1 MSALSAL
8 LISFAITVTNPMGTD
23 RTVPEMVE
31 VGMPQGDGAKQY
43 VVTDEKGDTLSSQV
57 TYDGKLI
64 FPCPTLKAKAKAK
77 FFVREGGADKAYTN
91 EVFGRY
97 FPERDGDFS
106 FENDRVAYRLYGP
119 GSNGVYGYD
128 IFSKR
133 TSNLYL
139 EKLYKLQ
146 CDNEVHSMRAK
157 LTKLGRRD
165 LADKM
170 YNEVFSYH
178 VDHGEGM
185 DQYDV
190 GKTLGG
196 GAVAYK
202 GADGKLEFQGSFK
215 TAEVLDNGPLRLT
228 VRLTYAN
235 EVRTLSIDAYSN
247 MVKSVVEAQR
257 PFVAGIVMHNSDN
270 KNAQGDGY
278 IAYEDKDGILIAC
291 VAPEGKT
298 EREQGHLLI
307 APISSIYYFGS
318 AWARYDGDGIT
329 DFGKWQNY
337 LEAYIQQIKNP
348 LKTKIK
354 KEN

>member
-8 LISFAITVTNPMGTD
+8 LISFVITVTNPMGTE
-23 RTVPEMVE
+23 RKAPEMVE
-31 VGMPQGDGAKQY
+31 VSMPNGGKQCI
-43 VVTDEKGDTLSSQV
+43 VTDEKGDTLPSQV
-57 TYDGKLI
+57 TFDGKLI
-64 FPCPTLKAKAKAK
+64 FPCPAMKAKAKAK
-77 FFVREGGADKAYTN
+77 FYVKESENAKKFPQ
-91 EVFGRY
+91 EVFGRN

-119 GSNGVYGYD
+119 GSKGVYGYD

-146 CDNEVHSMRAK
+146 CDNEVHSMRSK
-157 LTKLGRRD
+157 LTKLGRMD

-196 GAVAYK
+196 GAIAYK
-202 GADGKLEFQGSFK
+202 SADGKLEFQGSFK

-228 VRLTYAN
+228 VRLTYPN
-235 EVRTLSIDAYSN
+235 EVRTLSIDAHSN
-247 MVKSVVEAQR
+247 MVKSVVEAKR
-257 PFVAGIVMHNSDN
+257 PFVAGIVMHNADN
-270 KNAQGDGY
+270 NSAEGKGY
-278 IAYEDKDGILIAC
+278 IAYEDKDGMLVAC
-291 VAPEGKT
+291 VAPEGRT
-298 EREQGHLLI
+298 EKEQGHLLI
-307 APISSIYYFGS
+307 APNASTYYFGS
-318 AWARYDGDGIT
+318 AWARYDGDGIV
-329 DFGKWQNY
+329 DFSKWQSY
-337 LEAYIQQIKNP
+337 LEAFMQQKKNP
-348 LKTKIK
+348 LKIKIK
-354 KEN
+354 R

>member
-1 MSALSAL
+1 MNVLSAL
-8 LISFAITVTNPMGTD
+8 LLSFVITVTNPMGSD
-23 RTVPEMVE
+23 RSVPEMVE
-31 VGMPQGDGAKQY
+31 VSLPQNATAKQY
-43 VVTDEKGDTLSSQV
+43 VVTSEKGDTLSSQV

-64 FPCPTLKAKAKAK
+64 FPCPTLKAKAKEK
-77 FFVREGGADKAYTN
+77 FFAQEGGADKAYKS
-91 EVFGRY
+91 EVFGRN
-97 FPERDGDFS
+97 FPERSDDFS

-119 GSNGVYGYD
+119 GSNGIYGYD

-133 TSNLYL
+133 TDKLYL
-139 EKLYKLQ
+139 ERLYKLQ

-157 LTKLGRRD
+157 LSRLGRGD

-196 GAVAYK
+196 GAMAYK
-202 GADGKLEFQGSFK
+202 GDDGKLQFQESFK

-235 EVRTLSIDAYSN
+235 EVRILSVDAHSN
-247 MVKSVVEAQR
+247 MVKSVIEAKK
-257 PFVAGIVMHNSDN
+257 PFVAGVVMHNSN
-270 KNAQGDGY
+270 NRNAAEEGI

-291 VAPEGKT
+291 LAPKGKT
-298 EREQGHLLI
+298 SKEQGHLLI
-307 APISSIYYFGS
+307 APAADTYWFGS
-318 AWARYDGDGIT
+318 AWARYEGDGIT
-329 DFGKWQNY
+329 SFDAWMQYLRNY
-337 LEAYIQQIKNP
+337 TTQIQNP
-348 LKTKIK
+348 LKIKIK
-354 KEN
+354 

>member
-8 LISFAITVTNPMGTD
+8 LISFVITVTNPMGTE
-23 RTVPEMVE
+23 RTAPEMVE
-31 VGMPQGDGAKQY
+31 VSMPDGSKQC
-43 VVTDEKGDTLSSQV
+43 VVTDEKGDTLPSQV

-64 FPCPTLKAKAKAK
+64 FPCPTLKAKAKAVFYVKEDENAKK
-77 FFVREGGADKAYTN
+77 FPQ
-91 EVFGRY
+91 EVFGRN

-119 GSNGVYGYD
+119 GSKGVYGYD

-146 CDNEVHSMRAK
+146 CDNEVHSMRSK

-196 GAVAYK
+196 GAIAYK

-228 VRLTYAN
+228 VRLTYPN
-235 EVRTLSIDAYSN
+235 EVRILSIDAHSN
-247 MVKSVVEAQR
+247 MVKSVVEAKR
-257 PFVAGIVMHNSDN
+257 PFVAGIVMHNADN
-270 KNAQGDGY
+270 NSAEGEGY
-278 IAYEDKDGILIAC
+278 IAYEDKDGIMVAC

-298 EREQGHLLI
+298 EKGQGHLLI
-307 APISSIYYFGS
+307 APNASTYYFGS
-318 AWARYDGDGIT
+318 AWARYDGDGIV
-329 DFGKWQNY
+329 DFSKWQSY
-337 LEAYIQQIKNP
+337 IEAFIQQIKNP
-348 LKTKIK
+348 LKIKIK
-354 KEN
+354 R

>member
-8 LISFAITVTNPMGTD
+8 LLSFVITVTNPMGSE
-23 RTVPEMVE
+23 RSVPEMVE
-31 VGMPQGDGAKQY
+31 VGLPQNAVARQY
-43 VVTDEKGDTLSSQV
+43 VVTDEKGDTLPSQV

-64 FPCPTLKAKAKAK
+64 FSCPALKAREKAK
-77 FFVREGGADKAYTN
+77 FLAQEGGADKTYKS
-91 EVFGRY
+91 EVFGRN

-119 GSNGVYGYD
+119 GSKGIYGYD

-133 TSNLYL
+133 TDKLYL
-139 EKLYKLQ
+139 ERLYKLQ

-157 LTKLGRRD
+157 LSRLGRGD

-196 GAVAYK
+196 GAMAYK
-202 GADGKLEFQGSFK
+202 ADDGKLEFQESFK

-228 VRLTYAN
+228 VRLTYPN
-235 EVRTLSIDAYSN
+235 EVRTLSVDAHSN
-247 MVKSVVEAQR
+247 MVKSVVEAKR

-270 KNAQGDGY
+270 NNAAEGGL

-291 VAPEGKT
+291 LAPQGKT
-298 EREQGHLLI
+298 SKEQGHMLI
-307 APISSIYYFGS
+307 APASDTYYFGS
-318 AWARYDGDGIT
+318 AWARYAGDGIT
-329 DFGKWQNY
+329 GFEAWLEY
-337 LEAYIQQIKNP
+337 LRKYMTQIQNP

-354 KEN
+354 

>member
-8 LISFAITVTNPMGTD
+8 LISFVITVTNPMGTE
-23 RTVPEMVE
+23 RTAPEMVE
-31 VGMPQGDGAKQY
+31 VSMPNGGKQC
-43 VVTDEKGDTLSSQV
+43 VVTDEKGDTLPSQV
-57 TYDGKLI
+57 TFDGKLI
-64 FPCPTLKAKAKAK
+64 FPCPAMKAKAKAK
-77 FFVREGGADKAYTN
+77 FYVKESENAKKFPQ
-91 EVFGRY
+91 EVFGRN

-119 GSNGVYGYD
+119 GSKGVYGYD

-146 CDNEVHSMRAK
+146 CDNEVHSMRSK

-196 GAVAYK
+196 GAIAYK
-202 GADGKLEFQGSFK
+202 GADEKLEFQGSFK
-215 TAEVLDNGPLRLT
+215 MAEVLDNGPLRLT
-228 VRLTYAN
+228 VRLT
-235 EVRTLSIDAYSN
+235 V
-247 MVKSVVEAQR
+247 
-257 PFVAGIVMHNSDN
+257 
-270 KNAQGDGY
+270 
-278 IAYEDKDGILIAC
+278 
-291 VAPEGKT
+291 
-298 EREQGHLLI
+298 HLT
-307 APISSIYYFGS
+307 
-318 AWARYDGDGIT
+318 ARLTARQTG
-329 DFGKWQNY
+329 FH
-337 LEAYIQQIKNP
+337 
-348 LKTKIK
+348 
-354 KEN
+354 

>member
-8 LISFAITVTNPMGTD
+8 LISFVITVTNPMGTE
-23 RTVPEMVE
+23 RTAPEMVE
-31 VGMPQGDGAKQY
+31 VSMPNGGKQC
-43 VVTDEKGDTLSSQV
+43 VVTDEKGDTLPSQV
-57 TYDGKLI
+57 TFDGKLI
-64 FPCPTLKAKAKAK
+64 FPCPAMKAKAKAK
-77 FFVREGGADKAYTN
+77 FYVKESENAKKFPQ
-91 EVFGRY
+91 EVFGRN

-119 GSNGVYGYD
+119 GSKGVYGYD

-146 CDNEVHSMRAK
+146 CDNEVHSMRSK

-196 GAVAYK
+196 GAIAYK
-202 GADGKLEFQGSFK
+202 GADEKLEFQGSFK
-215 TAEVLDNGPLRLT
+215 MAEVLDNGPLRLT
-228 VRLTYAN
+228 VRLTYPN
-235 EVRTLSIDAYSN
+235 EVRILSIDAHSN
-247 MVKSVVEAQR
+247 MVKSVVDAKR
-257 PFVAGIVMHNSDN
+257 PFVAGIVMHNADN
-270 KNAQGDGY
+270 NSAEGKGY
-278 IAYEDKDGILIAC
+278 IAYEDKDGIMVAC

-298 EREQGHLLI
+298 EKEQGHLLI
-307 APISSIYYFGS
+307 APNASTYYFGS
-318 AWARYDGDGIT
+318 AWARYDGDGIV
-329 DFGKWQNY
+329 DFSKWQSY
-337 LEAYIQQIKNP
+337 LEAFMQQIKNP
-348 LKTKIK
+348 LKIKIK
-354 KEN
+354 R

>member
-8 LISFAITVTNPMGTD
+8 LISFVITVTNPMGTE
-23 RTVPEMVE
+23 RTAPEMVE
-31 VGMPQGDGAKQY
+31 VSMPDSGAKQC
-43 VVTDEKGDTLSSQV
+43 VVTDEKGDTLPSQV

-77 FFVREGGADKAYTN
+77 FYVSEVENAKSFPQ
-91 EVFGRY
+91 EVFGRN

-146 CDNEVHSMRAK
+146 CDNEVHSMRSK
-157 LTKLGRRD
+157 LTRLGRRD

-196 GAVAYK
+196 GAIAYK
-202 GADGKLEFQGSFK
+202 GSDGKLEFQGSFK

-228 VRLTYAN
+228 VRLTYPN
-235 EVRTLSIDAYSN
+235 EVRILSIDAHSN
-247 MVKSVVEAQR
+247 MVKSVVEAKR

-270 KNAQGDGY
+270 KYAQGEGY

-291 VAPEGKT
+291 VAPNGKT
-298 EREQGHLLI
+298 EKEQGHLLI
-307 APISSIYYFGS
+307 SPTAPTYYFGS
-318 AWARYDGDGIT
+318 AWTRYEGDGIV
-329 DFGKWQNY
+329 DFSKWQSY
-337 LEAYIQQIKNP
+337 LEAFIQQIKNP
-348 LKTKIK
+348 LKTKIR

>member
-1 MSALSAL
+1 MSVLSAL
-8 LISFAITVTNPMGTD
+8 LLSFVITVTNPMGSV
-23 RTVPEMVE
+23 RSVPEMVE
-31 VGMPQGDGAKQY
+31 VSLPQNAVAKQY
-43 VVTDEKGDTLSSQV
+43 VVTDEKGDTLPSQV

-64 FPCPTLKAKAKAK
+64 FPCPTLKGREKAK
-77 FFVREGGADKAYTN
+77 FSAQEGRADKRCES
-91 EVFGRY
+91 EVFGRN
-97 FPERDGDFS
+97 FPERDDDFS

-119 GSNGVYGYD
+119 GSKGIYGYD

-133 TSNLYL
+133 TDKLYL
-139 EKLYKLQ
+139 ERLYKLQ

-157 LTKLGRRD
+157 LSRLGRGD

-196 GAVAYK
+196 GAMAYK
-202 GADGKLEFQGSFK
+202 ADDGKLEFQESFK
-215 TAEVLDNGPLRLT
+215 TAEMLDNGPLRLT
-228 VRLTYAN
+228 VRLTYPN
-235 EVRTLSIDAYSN
+235 EVRTLSIDAHSN
-247 MVKSVVEAQR
+247 IVKSVVEAKR

-270 KNAQGDGY
+270 NNAAEGGL

-291 VAPEGKT
+291 LAPQGKT
-298 EREQGHLLI
+298 SKEQGHLLI
-307 APISSIYYFGS
+307 APASDTYYFGS
-318 AWARYDGDGIT
+318 AWARYAGDGIT
-329 DFGKWQNY
+329 GFEAWLEY
-337 LEAYIQQIKNP
+337 LRKYMTQIQNP

-354 KEN
+354 

>member
-8 LISFAITVTNPMGTD
+8 LISFVITVTNPMGTE
-23 RTVPEMVE
+23 RTAPEMVE
-31 VGMPQGDGAKQY
+31 VSMPNSGKQC
-43 VVTDEKGDTLSSQV
+43 VVTDEKGDTLPSQV
-57 TYDGKLI
+57 TSDGKLI
-64 FPCPTLKAKAKAK
+64 FPCPTLKAKAKAVFYVKEDENAKK
-77 FFVREGGADKAYTN
+77 FPQ
-91 EVFGRY
+91 EVFGRN

-119 GSNGVYGYD
+119 GSKGVYGYD

-146 CDNEVHSMRAK
+146 CDNEVHSMRSK

-196 GAVAYK
+196 GAIAYK

-228 VRLTYAN
+228 VRLTYPN
-235 EVRTLSIDAYSN
+235 EVRTLSIDAHSN
-247 MVKSVVEAQR
+247 MVKSVVEAKR
-257 PFVAGIVMHNSDN
+257 PFVAGIVMHNADN
-270 KNAQGDGY
+270 NSAEGKGY
-278 IAYEDKDGILIAC
+278 IAYEDKDGIMIAC
-291 VAPEGKT
+291 VAPNGKT
-298 EREQGHLLI
+298 EKEQGHLLI
-307 APISSIYYFGS
+307 APIASTYYFGS
-318 AWARYDGDGIT
+318 AWARYDGDGIV
-329 DFGKWQNY
+329 DFSKWQSY
-337 LEAYIQQIKNP
+337 LEAFIQQIKNP
-348 LKTKIK
+348 LKIKIK
-354 KEN
+354 R

>member
-8 LISFAITVTNPMGTD
+8 LISFVITVTNPMGTE
-23 RTVPEMVE
+23 RTAPEMVE
-31 VGMPQGDGAKQY
+31 VSMPDGSKLCI
-43 VVTDEKGDTLSSQV
+43 VTDEKGDTLPSQV
-57 TYDGKLI
+57 TFDGKLI
-64 FPCPTLKAKAKAK
+64 FPCPAMKAKAKAQFYVKEDENAKK
-77 FFVREGGADKAYTN
+77 FPQ
-91 EVFGRY
+91 EVFGRN

-119 GSNGVYGYD
+119 GSKGVYGYD

-146 CDNEVHSMRAK
+146 CDNEVHSMRSK

-196 GAVAYK
+196 GAIAYK

-228 VRLTYAN
+228 VRLTYPN
-235 EVRTLSIDAYSN
+235 EVRILSIDAHSN
-247 MVKSVVEAQR
+247 MVKSVVEAKR
-257 PFVAGIVMHNSDN
+257 PFVAGIVMHNADN
-270 KNAQGDGY
+270 NSAEGEGY
-278 IAYEDKDGILIAC
+278 IAYEDKDGILVAC
-291 VAPEGKT
+291 VAPGGKT
-298 EREQGHLLI
+298 EKAQGHLLI
-307 APISSIYYFGS
+307 APTASTYYFGS
-318 AWARYDGDGIT
+318 AWALYDGDGIV
-329 DFGKWQNY
+329 DFSKWQSY
-337 LEAYIQQIKNP
+337 IEAFIQQKKNP
-348 LKTKIK
+348 LKIKIK
-354 KEN
+354 R

>member
-8 LISFAITVTNPMGTD
+8 LISFVITVTNPMGTE
-23 RTVPEMVE
+23 RTAPEMVE
-31 VGMPQGDGAKQY
+31 VSMPDGGKQC
-43 VVTDEKGDTLSSQV
+43 VVTDEKGDTLPSQV
-57 TYDGKLI
+57 TFDGKLI
-64 FPCPTLKAKAKAK
+64 FPCPTLKAKAKAQFYVK
-77 FFVREGGADKAYTN
+77 EDENAKSFPQ
-91 EVFGRY
+91 EVFGRN

-119 GSNGVYGYD
+119 GSKGVYGYD

-146 CDNEVHSMRAK
+146 CDNEVHSMRSK

-196 GAVAYK
+196 GAS
-202 GADGKLEFQGSFK
+202 ADGKLEFQGSFK

-228 VRLTYAN
+228 VRLTYPN
-235 EVRTLSIDAYSN
+235 EVRTLSIDAHSN
-247 MVKSVVEAQR
+247 MVKSVVEAKR
-257 PFVAGIVMHNSDN
+257 PFVAGIVMHNADN
-270 KNAQGDGY
+270 NSAEGEGY

-298 EREQGHLLI
+298 EKEQGHLLI
-307 APISSIYYFGS
+307 APNASTYYFGS
-318 AWARYDGDGIT
+318 AWARYDGDGIV
-329 DFGKWQNY
+329 DFSKWQSY
-337 LEAYIQQIKNP
+337 LEAFMQQIKNP
-348 LKTKIK
+348 LKIKIK
-354 KEN
+354 R

>member
-8 LISFAITVTNPMGTD
+8 LISFVVTVTNPMGTE
-23 RTVPEMVE
+23 RTAPEMVE
-31 VGMPQGDGAKQY
+31 VSVPNGGAKQC
-43 VVTDEKGDTLSSQV
+43 VVTDEKGDTLLSQV

-64 FPCPTLKAKAKAK
+64 FPCPAMKAKAKAK
-77 FFVREGGADKAYTN
+77 FYVKEDDNAKKFPQ
-91 EVFGRY
+91 EVFGRN

-119 GSNGVYGYD
+119 GSKGVYGYD

-146 CDNEVHSMRAK
+146 CDNEVHSMRSK

-196 GAVAYK
+196 GAIAYK

-228 VRLTYAN
+228 VRLTYPN
-235 EVRTLSIDAYSN
+235 EVRILSIDAHSN
-247 MVKSVVEAQR
+247 MVKSVVEAKK
-257 PFVAGIVMHNSDN
+257 PFVAGIVIHNIDN
-270 KNAQGDGY
+270 KSAQGEGY

-291 VAPEGKT
+291 VAPDGKT
-298 EREQGHLLI
+298 EKEQGHLLI
-307 APISSIYYFGS
+307 TPPASTYYFGS
-318 AWARYDGDGIT
+318 AWTRYDGDGIV
-329 DFGKWQNY
+329 DFSKWQSY
-337 LEAYIQQIKNP
+337 LEAFILQKKNP

>member
-8 LISFAITVTNPMGTD
+8 LISFVVTVTNPMGTE
-23 RTVPEMVE
+23 RTAPEMVE
-31 VGMPQGDGAKQY
+31 VSVPNGGAKQC
-43 VVTDEKGDTLSSQV
+43 VVTDEKGDTLPSQV

-64 FPCPTLKAKAKAK
+64 FPCPAMKAKAKAK
-77 FFVREGGADKAYTN
+77 FYVKEDDNAKKFPQ
-91 EVFGRY
+91 EVFGRN

-119 GSNGVYGYD
+119 GSKGVYGYD

-146 CDNEVHSMRAK
+146 CDGEVHSMRSK

-196 GAVAYK
+196 GAIAYK

-228 VRLTYAN
+228 VRLTYPN
-235 EVRTLSIDAYSN
+235 EVRILSIDAHSN
-247 MVKSVVEAQR
+247 MVKSVVEAKK
-257 PFVAGIVMHNSDN
+257 PFVAGIVIHNIDN
-270 KNAQGDGY
+270 KSAQGEGY

-291 VAPEGKT
+291 VAPDGKT
-298 EREQGHLLI
+298 EEEQGHLLI
-307 APISSIYYFGS
+307 TPPASTYYFGS
-318 AWARYDGDGIT
+318 AWTRYDGDGIV
-329 DFGKWQNY
+329 DFSKWQSY
-337 LEAYIQQIKNP
+337 LEAFILQKKNP